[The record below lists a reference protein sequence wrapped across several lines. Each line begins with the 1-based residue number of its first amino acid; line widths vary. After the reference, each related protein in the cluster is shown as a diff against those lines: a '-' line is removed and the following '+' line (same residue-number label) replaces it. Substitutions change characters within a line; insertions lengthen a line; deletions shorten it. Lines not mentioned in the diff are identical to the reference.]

1 MKTKKKKGGK
11 KKQEA
16 RLWKIHEIDC
26 ISEIVIIDYRSES
39 INETNVR
46 MLQQTNL
53 QIDF

>member
-1 MKTKKKKGGK
+1 MENT
-11 KKQEA
+11 
-16 RLWKIHEIDC
+16 C
-26 ISEIVIIDYRSES
+26 ISEIVIDYRSES